1 MDSLESQKMP
11 FTNICRIL
19 QVTLVLLMPAA
30 VITMNQILITAAIVN
45 LLVNIAIY
53 AMGKGKYEL
62 LLESLYAIIR
72 TVKTAKELTGPDEL
86 DWLEVRAHLKKL
98 DKVTKLV
105 TVLEKKKQGM
115 VTGDILGL
123 LYDYIMGAF
132 LWDFTIYDKLIR
144 LLFGRQKE
152 FMEVYQ
158 YVGEIDLSIAVGSF
172 RKSLAYWSKPEFSGR
187 QLSVTGIYHPL
198 MEGAVENSFVMEKN
212 IILTGS
218 NASGKSTFVKAV
230 AVNMILGQSIYTC
243 TARKMKI
250 PNAVV
255 LTSMAVRDNLLSGE
269 SYYIKEIKYLQ
280 RMIEKSSGE
289 RMVFCGIDEILR
301 GTNTTERIAASI
313 AILQYLCSK
322 NCMVMVATHD
332 LELATA
338 LEGLCENYYFCES
351 VQDGDV
357 VFDYKLK
364 KGISNTR
371 NAIRLL
377 EAIGFPAEII
387 SESRKRCG
395 GEPE

>member
-1 MDSLESQKMP
+1 M
-11 FTNICRIL
+11 
-19 QVTLVLLMPAA
+19 
-30 VITMNQILITAAIVN
+30 
-45 LLVNIAIY
+45 
-53 AMGKGKYEL
+53 
-62 LLESLYAIIR
+62 
-72 TVKTAKELTGPDEL
+72 
-86 DWLEVRAHLKKL
+86 
-98 DKVTKLV
+98 TKLV

-144 LLFGRQKE
+144 LLLGRQKE

-187 QLSVTGIYHPL
+187 QLSVAGIYHPL

-255 LTSMAVRDNLLSGE
+255 LTSCLLYTSPSPRD
-269 SYYIKEIKYLQ
+269 
-280 RMIEKSSGE
+280 
-289 RMVFCGIDEILR
+289 
-301 GTNTTERIAASI
+301 A
-313 AILQYLCSK
+313 
-322 NCMVMVATHD
+322 
-332 LELATA
+332 
-338 LEGLCENYYFCES
+338 
-351 VQDGDV
+351 
-357 VFDYKLK
+357 
-364 KGISNTR
+364 
-371 NAIRLL
+371 
-377 EAIGFPAEII
+377 
-387 SESRKRCG
+387 
-395 GEPE
+395 